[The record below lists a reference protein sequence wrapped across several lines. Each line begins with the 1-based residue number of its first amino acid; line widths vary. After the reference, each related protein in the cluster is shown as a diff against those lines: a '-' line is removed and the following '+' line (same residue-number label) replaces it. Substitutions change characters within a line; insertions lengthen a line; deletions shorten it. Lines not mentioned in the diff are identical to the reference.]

1 MARDDMHVVMYT
13 ILKYL
18 YDCLKGGVRPD
29 VSKFSA
35 TALGINDLYWDAI
48 VSDLVNRGYVRGV
61 TVYHNQDS
69 DRVQMIS
76 PSVTIEGVEFM
87 MENSLMRRALDFLT
101 ETKSAIPF
109 I

>member
-35 TALGINDLYWDAI
+35 TALGINDLYWEAI
-48 VSDLVNRGYVRGV
+48 VADLVNRGYVRGV
-61 TVYHNQDS
+61 TVYHSQDR
-69 DRVQMIS
+69 DRVQMIN